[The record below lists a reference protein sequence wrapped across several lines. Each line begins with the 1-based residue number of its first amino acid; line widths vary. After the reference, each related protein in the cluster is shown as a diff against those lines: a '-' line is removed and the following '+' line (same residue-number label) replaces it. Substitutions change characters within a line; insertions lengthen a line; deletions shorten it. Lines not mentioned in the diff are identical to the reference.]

1 MIPQI
6 EVLMEGYYF
15 FARRNGELA
24 RYVRR
29 HVVAALGEATTL
41 AGGRKED
48 EPAALFYAFARRDQA
63 FPPALW
69 SAFVERLAVW
79 AAQALGLALRPDVD
93 PYDLAYLCLDVAE
106 GKVPYDS
113 AQPAPCGACQRQTRR
128 MWRCRAV
135 GGRELIL
142 CEDCKVRAFE
152 LSFGRL
158 DAAARATPVAM
169 ESNRQR
175 H

>member
-1 MIPQI
+1 MDRIKT
-6 EVLMEGYYF
+6 YHS
-15 FARRNGELA
+15 AR
-24 RYVRR
+24 
-29 HVVAALGEATTL
+29 ALGEGGPTPRQRKLDWLVGSTSA
-41 AGGRKED
+41 AGPAPVAP
-48 EPAALFYAFARRDQA
+48 EPRL
-63 FPPALW
+63 P
-69 SAFVERLAVW
+69 RLASRW
-79 AAQALGLALRPDVD
+79 ARQSP
-93 PYDLAYLCLDVAE
+93 
-106 GKVPYDS
+106 
-113 AQPAPCGACQRQTRR
+113 QPAPCGACLRQTRR